1 MEAAHLLQKIKL
13 TAWAS
18 EKKNPPRRYRAF
30 TKKLKK
36 SCNRGNTG
44 FYKNIFIVQN

>member
-18 EKKNPPRRYRAF
+18 EKKKSPRRYRAF
-30 TKKLKK
+30 K
-36 SCNRGNTG
+36 
-44 FYKNIFIVQN
+44 KNIKNRVIEGILAFIKIFL